1 MSKLVAERINEPW
14 KRRLYLPAYEVGVSA
29 RYAQIPAQTV
39 SRWHHTTER
48 FGPAV
53 SDRQA
58 RRPLSYL
65 QLIELAVVSTFRHM
79 GLSLQRIRKAREFA
93 QQRFGFEYPFAE
105 YEFKT
110 GGYHLLMELDDFEPG
125 QRVSPLIL
133 ADRAGQLGWKEAM
146 EEKLDEFEYEFDLA
160 LIWHVAGK
168 GSTVRIDPR
177 VSFGA
182 PIVGGV
188 PTWVLRGR
196 WDAGESIPDMKADFP
211 GLTDDAINDA
221 LRFEGRLNGVAA

>member
-1 MSKLVAERINEPW
+1 
-14 KRRLYLPAYEVGVSA
+14 
-29 RYAQIPAQTV
+29 
-39 SRWHHTTER
+39 
-48 FGPAV
+48 
-53 SDRQA
+53 
-58 RRPLSYL
+58 
-65 QLIELAVVSTFRHM
+65 
-79 GLSLQRIRKAREFA
+79 
-93 QQRFGFEYPFAE
+93 
-105 YEFKT
+105 
-110 GGYHLLMELDDFEPG
+110 
-125 QRVSPLIL
+125 
-133 ADRAGQLGWKEAM
+133 M

-168 GSTVRIDPR
+168 GSTVLIDPR